1 MPQYILWSLYEY
13 ILSLIEVLL
22 FFDFLGFMLKKNR
35 NVEDRH
41 YRISILLLSTLIFI
55 LTEINIGFI
64 LHVILVYMA
73 LLFIAYKLFSG
84 DIKEKIFFVTMFYFF
99 LIFGDIIAVNIIS
112 KFIGKD
118 VKDIIA
124 NQTWARI
131 LFSQISKLLLFIIL
145 RIIKN
150 NYVERESDIPRYYW
164 YWILFVYLISGINL
178 LVIFNIS
185 LILNELNVEAQY
197 LTIIINMG
205 SLLIV
210 LITYYV
216 FIKLN
221 RFYRKSSNY
230 KIIKIK
236 NEMLRKEIKEKEN
249 IYEEV
254 RKTHHDFKNHI
265 ICIEKLLEQGKLELV
280 SEYINNLKEEK
291 FQVYTWIK
299 TGNDVVDAILNQK
312 KSEGMKKNIDI
323 DMKVVIP
330 DDINIKP
337 MDLCVILGNALDNG
351 IEANEKIKDIDKRN
365 IKVRINPYKDY
376 LFIEISNPTIF
387 NPIDEYGQLK
397 TTKDNKEKHGFGIKS
412 MATVVEEYNGIL
424 NYEYDE
430 GEFILSIMLPMV

>member
-397 TTKDNKEKHGFGIKS
+397 TSKANKEKHGFGMKS

>member
-230 KIIKIK
+230 KIIEIK

>member
-1 MPQYILWSLYEY
+1 MFQQMLWSLYEY
-13 ILSLIEVLL
+13 TLSLIEVFL
-22 FFDFLGFMLKKNR
+22 FFDFLSFMLRKDR
-35 NVEDRH
+35 NVEDR
-41 YRISILLLSTLIFI
+41 YYYISTLFLSTLIFV
-55 LTEINIGFI
+55 LTEFDIYLMIRTISIYIIF
-64 LHVILVYMA
+64 
-73 LLFIAYKLFSG
+73 LFIAYKLFCG
-84 DIKEKIFFVTMFYFF
+84 NIKEKIFFVTMFYFF
-99 LIFGDIIAVNIIS
+99 LIFGDIVAVNIIS
-112 KFIGKD
+112 KFIGRD

-145 RIIKN
+145 RVIKS

-185 LILNELNVEAQY
+185 LILNELGVGIQY

-210 LITYYV
+210 AITYYV

-230 KIIKIK
+230 KIIEIK
-236 NEMLRKEIKEKEN
+236 NEMLRKEIEEKEK

-265 ICIEKLLEQGKLELV
+265 ICIEKLLKQGKLELAN
-280 SEYINNLKEEK
+280 EYIDNLKEEK
-291 FQVYTWIK
+291 FQDYTWIK

-312 KSEGMKKNIDI
+312 RSEGEKKNIDI
-323 DMKVVIP
+323 DMKVIIP
-330 DDINIKP
+330 DNINIRP
-337 MDLCVILGNALDNG
+337 MDLCIILGNAIDNG
-351 IEANEKIKDIDKRN
+351 IEANEKIEDIDKRN

-376 LFIEISNPTIF
+376 LFMEISNPTIC

-397 TTKDNKEKHGFGIKS
+397 TSKANKEKHGFGMKS
-412 MATVVEEYNGIL
+412 MATVVEKYNGIL
-424 NYEYDE
+424 SYEYDK
-430 GEFILSIMLPMV
+430 GEFILSIMLPMI

>member
-55 LTEINIGFI
+55 LTEFD
-64 LHVILVYMA
+64 VYLMIRTISIYIIF
-73 LLFIAYKLFSG
+73 LFIAYKLFSG

>member
-73 LLFIAYKLFSG
+73 LLFITYKLFSG

>member
-230 KIIKIK
+230 KIIEIK

-376 LFIEISNPTIF
+376 LFIETSNPTIF

>member
-35 NVEDRH
+35 NVEDRYYH
-41 YRISILLLSTLIFI
+41 ISILLLSTIIFI

-150 NYVERESDIPRYYW
+150 NYVERESGIPRYYW

-230 KIIKIK
+230 KIIEIK

-376 LFIEISNPTIF
+376 LFIETSNPTIF

>member
-55 LTEINIGFI
+55 LTEFD
-64 LHVILVYMA
+64 VYLMIRTISIYIIF
-73 LLFIAYKLFSG
+73 LFIAYKLFSG

-230 KIIKIK
+230 KIIEIK

-265 ICIEKLLEQGKLELV
+265 ICIEKLLEQCKLELV

>member
-55 LTEINIGFI
+55 LTEFD
-64 LHVILVYMA
+64 VYLMIRTISIYIIF
-73 LLFIAYKLFSG
+73 LFITYKLFSG

-150 NYVERESDIPRYYW
+150 NYVERESGIPRYYW

-230 KIIKIK
+230 KIIEIK

>member
-150 NYVERESDIPRYYW
+150 NYVERESDIHRYYW

-230 KIIKIK
+230 KIIEIK

>member
-150 NYVERESDIPRYYW
+150 NYVERESGIPRYYW

-230 KIIKIK
+230 KIIEIK

>member
-41 YRISILLLSTLIFI
+41 YRISILLLSTIIFI

>member
-1 MPQYILWSLYEY
+1 MFQQMLWSLYEY
-13 ILSLIEVLL
+13 TLSLIEVFL
-22 FFDFLGFMLKKNR
+22 FFDFLSFMLRKDR
-35 NVEDRH
+35 NVEDR
-41 YRISILLLSTLIFI
+41 YYYISTLFLSTLIFI
-55 LTEINIGFI
+55 LTEINMGFI

-73 LLFIAYKLFSG
+73 LLFIAYKLFCG
-84 DIKEKIFFVTMFYFF
+84 NIKEKIFFVTMFYFF
-99 LIFGDIIAVNIIS
+99 LIFGDIVAVNIIS
-112 KFIGKD
+112 KFIGRD

-145 RIIKN
+145 RVIKS

-185 LILNELNVEAQY
+185 LILNELGVGIQY

-210 LITYYV
+210 AITYYV

-230 KIIKIK
+230 KIIEIK
-236 NEMLRKEIKEKEN
+236 NEMLRKEIEEKEK

-265 ICIEKLLEQGKLELV
+265 ICIEKLLKQGKLELAN
-280 SEYINNLKEEK
+280 EYIDNLKEEK
-291 FQVYTWIK
+291 FQDYTWIK

-312 KSEGMKKNIDI
+312 RSEGEKKNIDI
-323 DMKVVIP
+323 DMKVIIP
-330 DDINIKP
+330 DNINIRP
-337 MDLCVILGNALDNG
+337 MDLCIILGNAIDNG
-351 IEANEKIKDIDKRN
+351 IEANEKIEDIDKRN

-376 LFIEISNPTIF
+376 LFMEISNPTIC

-397 TTKDNKEKHGFGIKS
+397 TSKANKEKHGFGMKS
-412 MATVVEEYNGIL
+412 MATVVEKYNGIL
-424 NYEYDE
+424 SYEYDK
-430 GEFILSIMLPMV
+430 GEFILSIMLPMI

>member
-1 MPQYILWSLYEY
+1 M
-13 ILSLIEVLL
+13 
-22 FFDFLGFMLKKNR
+22 
-35 NVEDRH
+35 
-41 YRISILLLSTLIFI
+41 
-55 LTEINIGFI
+55 TEINIGFI

-230 KIIKIK
+230 KIIEIK

>member
-41 YRISILLLSTLIFI
+41 YRISILLLSTIIFI
-55 LTEINIGFI
+55 LTEFD
-64 LHVILVYMA
+64 VYLMIRTISIYIIF
-73 LLFIAYKLFSG
+73 LFIAYKLFSG

>member
-376 LFIEISNPTIF
+376 LFMEISNPTIC

>member
-22 FFDFLGFMLKKNR
+22 FFDFLGLMLKKNR

-230 KIIKIK
+230 KIIEIK

-312 KSEGMKKNIDI
+312 RSEGEKKNIDI
-323 DMKVVIP
+323 DMKVIIP
-330 DDINIKP
+330 DNINIRP
-337 MDLCVILGNALDNG
+337 MDLCIILGNAIDNG
-351 IEANEKIKDIDKRN
+351 IEANEKIEDIDKRN

-376 LFIEISNPTIF
+376 LFMEISNPTIC

>member
-55 LTEINIGFI
+55 LTEFD
-64 LHVILVYMA
+64 VYLMIRTISIYIIF
-73 LLFIAYKLFSG
+73 LFIAYKLFSG

-230 KIIKIK
+230 KIIEIK